1 MRISDVMH
9 REPSVCRPETTLAE
23 AGRVMA
29 SIDCGILP
37 VVDETE
43 SVLGVLTDR
52 DICLA
57 LTERN
62 ARPSTIFVRDVMSR
76 DVATCRAHHD
86 LSEALGK
93 MRSRRV
99 RRLPVVSDDGLIE
112 GILSLD
118 DVVLLARGSDTPGL
132 GGPLYDEL
140 GRTMRA
146 ICEHP
151 LPARIGQAHAND

>member
-1 MRISDVMH
+1 MRISDVMR

-37 VVDETE
+37 VVDDRE
-43 SVLGVLTDR
+43 SVLGVVTDR

-57 LTERN
+57 LTARN
-62 ARPSTIFVRDVMSR
+62 ARPSTVFVRDVMNE
-76 DVATCRAHHD
+76 DVATCRPHHD
-86 LSEALGK
+86 LREALGK

-99 RRLPVVSDDGLIE
+99 RRLPVVSDDGVIE

-118 DVVLLARGSDTPGL
+118 DVVLLARGADSPGL

-140 GRTMRA
+140 GRTLKS

-151 LPARIGQAHAND
+151 LPARIGKVHAAE